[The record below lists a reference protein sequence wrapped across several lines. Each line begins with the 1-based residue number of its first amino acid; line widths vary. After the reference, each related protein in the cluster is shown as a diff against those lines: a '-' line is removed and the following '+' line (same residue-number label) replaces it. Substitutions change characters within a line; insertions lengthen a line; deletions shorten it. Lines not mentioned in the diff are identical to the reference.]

1 MALTFDQIIEK
12 YRENSTS
19 ERDKGDKFERLMQAY
34 LLTKPTY
41 KSLLTDVWLWSEF
54 PYKDQFG
61 TGGKDTGIDLVCRTH
76 DGEYWAVQCKF
87 YRPEAKIDLHLVST
101 FLLTASYP
109 FDTKD
114 GKKNFSHRIWI
125 DTTYD
130 GFNSE
135 ALNAINKGIMPGG
148 GIEYRELPSV
158 KALLNND
165 DPVFGYQRYIDLL
178 YSTFGEE
185 YLIKNGQPCRDV
197 DRALWVYG
205 HFFKFERV

>member
-41 KSLLTDVWLWSEF
+41 KSLLTDVWLWSDF

-109 FDTKD
+109 FTTKD
-114 GKKNFSHRIWI
+114 GKK
-125 DTTYD
+125 
-130 GFNSE
+130 
-135 ALNAINKGIMPGG
+135 
-148 GIEYRELPSV
+148 V
-158 KALLNND
+158 
-165 DPVFGYQRYIDLL
+165 
-178 YSTFGEE
+178 
-185 YLIKNGQPCRDV
+185 C
-197 DRALWVYG
+197 
-205 HFFKFERV
+205 